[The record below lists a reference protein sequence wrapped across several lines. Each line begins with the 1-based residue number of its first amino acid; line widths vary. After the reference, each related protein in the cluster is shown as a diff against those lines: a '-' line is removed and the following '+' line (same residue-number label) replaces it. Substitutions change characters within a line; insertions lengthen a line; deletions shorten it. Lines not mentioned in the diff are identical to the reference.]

1 MEDERFIFA
10 TTPTGKELWPCIIE
24 KAYAKKYGS
33 YSAIA
38 GGLVDLAL
46 SELTNGIPESYERD
60 ENPNL

>member
-1 MEDERFIFA
+1 MQGDRFAFVR
-10 TTPTGKELWPCIIE
+10 TPSGKELWPVIIE